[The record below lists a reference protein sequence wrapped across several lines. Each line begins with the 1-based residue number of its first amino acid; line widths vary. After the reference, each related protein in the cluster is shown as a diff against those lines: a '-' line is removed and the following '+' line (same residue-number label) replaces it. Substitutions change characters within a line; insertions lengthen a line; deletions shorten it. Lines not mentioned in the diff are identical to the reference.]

1 MERSID
7 YPILRMDEWLECTA
21 VEPEISAT
29 FGKLYFAHGNI
40 EFTSHRNGA
49 SYCSAAYLPAYPL
62 ALWIAQSWWRLF
74 YELKPN
80 SNTYE
85 WSATTVCVLQGM
97 VSVA

>member
-49 SYCSAAYLPAYPL
+49 SYCSAAYLPATLWHYGLHNLGGAFSTSSSPTQIHMNGVLPL
-62 ALWIAQSWWRLF
+62 YAFCRAWF
-74 YELKPN
+74 
-80 SNTYE
+80 
-85 WSATTVCVLQGM
+85 
-97 VSVA
+97 SVA

>member
-49 SYCSAAYLPAYPL
+49 S
-62 ALWIAQSWWRLF
+62 
-74 YELKPN
+74 
-80 SNTYE
+80 
-85 WSATTVCVLQGM
+85 
-97 VSVA
+97 